1 MISTMKTEV
10 LETLVCINHVLL
22 LSHPNP
28 QIPVSFLKLFEIRG
42 SKDKGIR
49 AGLDFSPGF
58 SHLHRGN
65 KAREAG
71 AVVGITQ
78 LDQLSNMGPSC
89 NKNSDK
95 TQVGLPVDQGLTC
108 G

>member
-1 MISTMKTEV
+1 MIGTMKTEV
-10 LETLVCINHVLL
+10 LETSVCINHVLL

-28 QIPVSFLKLFEIRG
+28 QTPVSFLKLFEIRG
-42 SKDKGIR
+42 SKDKGVR
-49 AGLDFSPGF
+49 AGLDFFPGF

-78 LDQLSNMGPSC
+78 LGQLSNMGM
-89 NKNSDK
+89 K
-95 TQVGLPVDQGLTC
+95 
-108 G
+108 